1 MSSPSA
7 RSSSLALLA
16 LLLVTLAGPRAA
28 RGADEL
34 ARALRGADVVIVAP
48 GAVHIRSED
57 KRASMKHNP
66 LAGYDTHG
74 YFDLFGERAAALF
87 SGRPTR
93 WTVTLAER
101 DEDFWRGVA
110 TEDPD
115 GNLPAKLAVLPAVPA
130 DTDYLAVFRYAEFA
144 YDVREQ
150 AKWSRDGRV
159 YMVHLIELDLDLQ
172 LVIYDAHTGEPL
184 LTRDALFTV
193 EVPEVQAKPVRAKS
207 FYRATNGA
215 LRRMRKAVIA
225 DD

>member
-1 MSSPSA
+1 
-7 RSSSLALLA
+7 
-16 LLLVTLAGPRAA
+16 
-28 RGADEL
+28 
-34 ARALRGADVVIVAP
+34 VVIVAP

-66 LAGYDTHG
+66 LGGYDTHS

-93 WTVTLAER
+93 WTVTLAEK

-115 GNLPAKLAVLPAVPA
+115 GNPAVTLPVLPAVPA
-130 DTDYLAVFRYAEFA
+130 GTDYLAVFRYAEFA

-159 YMVHLIELDLDLQ
+159 YMVH
-172 LVIYDAHTGEPL
+172 
-184 LTRDALFTV
+184 RDALFTV
-193 EVPEVQAKPVRAKS
+193 EVPEIQAKPVRSKS